1 MSQPNRMLSH
11 APPSAEPLP
20 LLPEQAFLPDA
31 YRLPDGMVR
40 VPRADIAPRVVFI
53 EVTNR
58 CNLLCETCLRTYFT
72 REPLKTLSL
81 DEFMFIADQFPEM
94 RRAVLHGIG
103 EPLLNRALPQMIH
116 HLKARDV
123 QVLFN
128 SNGALLTAWWQEAL
142 VRSGLDEFR
151 CSIDGA
157 TAETYARIRGA
168 DLLDKV
174 AQGLAGLIE
183 TKARLKAEHPRVSIW
198 CVATKD
204 NFLELP
210 ALVRLSA
217 RLGVP
222 EVYVQR
228 MTFFS
233 QEPEQQFGMARH
245 EYAVFGQDYADQQE
259 IIAECEALSAELG
272 IHFRAAGARGP
283 RGSLAAAQS
292 ADDKPWQACLRPW
305 ISAYVTA
312 NGNCLPCCISPFA
325 TNDYESL
332 ILGNLFERP
341 FAEIWNGDLY
351 RRFRIDFSS
360 AHPHEACAGCGVYW
374 SL

>member
-1 MSQPNRMLSH
+1 MSQSIPLFSR
-11 APPSAEPLP
+11 APTTTQPSRR
-20 LLPEQAFLPDA
+20 LPDA

-40 VPRADIAPRVVFI
+40 APRAEVAPRVVFI

-81 DEFMFIADQFPEM
+81 DEFVFIVDQFPEM

-151 CSIDGA
+151 CSMDA
-157 TAETYARIRGA
+157 PTAETYARIRGA
-168 DLLDKV
+168 DVLDKV

-183 TKARLKAEHPRVSIW
+183 TKARLKAKHPRVSIW

-210 ALVRLSA
+210 DLVRLAA

-228 MTFFS
+228 LTYFA
-233 QEPEQQFGMARH
+233 QQPEQQFGMARH
-245 EYAVFGQDYADQQE
+245 EYAVFGQDYVDQQKV
-259 IIAECEALSAELG
+259 IAECERLSAELG
-272 IHFRAAGARGP
+272 VDFRAAGARDP
-283 RGSLAAAQS
+283 RSSLAS
-292 ADDKPWQACLRPW
+292 ARSRDDKPWQACLRPW

-325 TNDYESL
+325 TSDYESL

-341 FAEIWNGDLY
+341 FAEIWNNHLY
-351 RRFRIDFSS
+351 RKFRADFSS
-360 AHPHEACAGCGVYW
+360 PHPHPHPACAGCGVYW